1 MSVHHDVDLQESC
14 PIEWANFQESII
26 TDYRQK
32 VSFFAQSDH
41 VRKNKEYRNGS
52 KHGKDCKKQSWN
64 KIAGVCTSSEHINY
78 SHTK

>member
-41 VRKNKEYRNGS
+41 VRKNKE
-52 KHGKDCKKQSWN
+52 
-64 KIAGVCTSSEHINY
+64 
-78 SHTK
+78 